1 MTKIL
6 YINRPNFDYIQDFIY
21 IGLIEILGKKN
32 VIEYPWNFKYHF
44 NHRPYPKNIGLVKG
58 NFLNSYFRKIDFDDI
73 DAVIVASC
81 HPFNMQK
88 YLEIMDKIDKN
99 TPRIFLDGGDFPEI
113 AGDLSRLGGED
124 IYKEIISKHKFDLIF
139 KREYLID
146 KIYDDNVFSLPLC
159 FDLNNLPS
167 KKETNFKYDVAF
179 WAVETDPIRTKAL
192 EMLED
197 KFDCKSNGTMKS
209 QVMSK
214 YKRKGTFYLEELQSC
229 KIGLNFRGGGWDTL
243 RYWELSAL
251 GCFMIS
257 QRPQIEIENNFI
269 DKEEIVYCK
278 DDLSDLIEL
287 CKYYLE
293 HEDERK
299 RIGLNAKKKL
309 EKYHTHIARTQ
320 FILDKIKQLP

>member
-1 MTKIL
+1 MNIL

-21 IGLIEILGKKN
+21 TGLIEILGKKS
-32 VIEYPWNFKYHF
+32 VIEYPWNFKYHC

-58 NFLNSYFRKIDFDDI
+58 NFFNSYFSKTNFDTI

-88 YLEIMDKIDKN
+88 YLEVMDKIDTN
-99 TPRIFLDGGDFPEI
+99 IPRVFLDGGDFPEV

-124 IYKEIISKHKFDLIF
+124 IYQEIISKRKFDLIF

-146 KIYDDNVFSLPLC
+146 KTYEENVFPLPLC
-159 FDLNNLPS
+159 FNLNHLPS
-167 KKETNFKYDVAF
+167 KKSNDFKYEVAF
-179 WAVETDPIRTKAL
+179 WAVETDPIRTNAL
-192 EMLED
+192 EILEN

-214 YKRKGTFYLEELQSC
+214 YKRKGIFYLEELQSC

-243 RYWELSAL
+243 RYWELAAL

-257 QRPQIEIENNFI
+257 QRPQIKIDNNFI
-269 DKEEIVYCK
+269 DGEEIVYCK

-287 CKYYLE
+287 CTYYLE
-293 HEDERK
+293 HEEKRK
-299 RIGLNAKKKL
+299 EIGLNAQKKIT
-309 EKYHTHIARTQ
+309 EIS
-320 FILDKIKQLP
+320 